1 MMMKKA
7 FCQPSGAGD
16 RRHRNR
22 HALQRFVEV
31 FRRCCIGNP
40 EMPGGGKPAP
50 RNDGDIGRL
59 KDVFTEIAV
68 AVERLSR
75 RGHPPRQ
82 GLP

>member
-1 MMMKKA
+1 
-7 FCQPSGAGD
+7 
-16 RRHRNR
+16 
-22 HALQRFVEV
+22 
-31 FRRCCIGNP
+31 
-40 EMPGGGKPAP
+40 MPGGGKPAP